1 MGVVSRAAWPV
12 ALALVAMST
21 GCGGSL
27 ADTDRAPRTT
37 STPPSMSPFCAA
49 LSANSATIQELSLLT
64 GRGVVPPGELAA
76 AVEAIRRSGNELNA
90 SAPEALRADVR
101 QTVDTINLQLD
112 VLVKAGGDRAA
123 LAADPQVTARVNSP
137 EVNAARQRV
146 GAYASRTCPPGGPA
160 G

>member
-12 ALALVAMST
+12 AVALVALST

-27 ADTDRAPRTT
+27 ADADRAPRA
-37 STPPSMSPFCAA
+37 SPTPSPMSPFCAA
-49 LSANSATIQELSLLT
+49 LNANSSTIQQLSLLT
-64 GRGVVPPGELAA
+64 GSGVVPPGELAA
-76 AVEAIRRSGNELNA
+76 AVEAIRRSGNDLTA
-90 SAPEALRADVR
+90 SAPEAMRADVR

-123 LAADPQVTARVNSP
+123 LAADPQVTARVNAP

-146 GAYASRTCPPGGPA
+146 GAYASRTCPPSGPGG
-160 G
+160 